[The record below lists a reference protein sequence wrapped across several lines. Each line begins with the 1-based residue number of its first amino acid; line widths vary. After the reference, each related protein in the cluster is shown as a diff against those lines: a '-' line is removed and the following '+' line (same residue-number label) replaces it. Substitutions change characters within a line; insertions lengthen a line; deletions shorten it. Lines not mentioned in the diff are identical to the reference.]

1 MAALGDAGG
10 ASGHAGGE
18 HGEVG
23 GADLP
28 GEADVVVVGL
38 GPGGEEVAGT
48 LAQAGLQVVGVEE
61 RLVGG
66 ECPYWGCVP
75 SKMMLRAADL
85 LAEGRRIPG
94 MAGAATVVPD
104 WAPVAAR
111 IRAEATDDWD
121 DRVAVE
127 RLTGKGATVVRGS
140 GRLVAPDRVAVGD
153 RQVRARRAV
162 VLATGSQP
170 VVPSLPGLADVPYW
184 TNRQAIETKEV
195 PTSLVV
201 LGGGAVGLELAQVF
215 ARFGSRV
222 TVAELADRV
231 LATEEPE
238 ASEVVAASLGRDGVS
253 LRTGVRVTAVE
264 RRGTGVALALGED
277 GIDGEVGADRLLVAV
292 GRRVDLRSLGV
303 GAAGVD
309 DGARFV
315 PVDEHLRVAP
325 GIWAVG
331 DVTGKGLFTHM
342 AVYQARIAVADIL
355 GRPHAPASYH
365 AVPRVTFTDP
375 EVGAVG
381 LTAAAAADAGIHV
394 RVGTSPLPSSAR
406 GWIHKAGNDGV
417 VVVVEDQDR
426 GVLVGATTAGPMGGE
441 MIGLLALAVHAQVP
455 VNTLATMITAYPT
468 FHRAIEPALATL
480 TA

>member
-1 MAALGDAGG
+1 MAAPGDAGG
-10 ASGHAGGE
+10 APGE
-18 HGEVG
+18 IGVE
-23 GADLP
+23 DLP
-28 GEADVVVVGL
+28 GQADVVVVGL
-38 GPGGEEVAGT
+38 GPGGEEVAST
-48 LAQAGLQVVGVEE
+48 LAEAGLQVVGVEE

-75 SKMMLRAADL
+75 SKMMIRAAGL
-85 LAEGRRIPG
+85 LTEGRRIPG
-94 MAGAATVVPD
+94 MAGGATVVPD

-111 IRAEATDDWD
+111 IRAEATDNWD

-127 RLTGKGATVVRGS
+127 RLTGQGVTFVRGR

-153 RQVRARRAV
+153 RQVRAHRAV

-170 VVPSLPGLADVPYW
+170 VIPPLPGLADVPYW
-184 TNRQAIETKEV
+184 TNRQAIETEEV
-195 PTSLVV
+195 PTSLAV
-201 LGGGAVGLELAQVF
+201 LGGGAIGLELAQVF

-222 TVAELADRV
+222 TVVELADRV
-231 LATEEPE
+231 LATEEPQ

-277 GIDGEVGADRLLVAV
+277 GTDGEVAADRLLVAV
-292 GRRVDLRSLGV
+292 GRWVDLHSLGAA
-303 GAAGVD
+303 AAGVD

-342 AVYQARIAVADIL
+342 AVHQARIAAADIL

-381 LTAAAAADAGIHV
+381 LTAAAAAAVGVRV

-441 MIGLLALAVHAQVP
+441 MIGLLALAVHACVP
-455 VNTLATMITAYPT
+455 VDTLATMITAYPT
-468 FHRAIEPALATL
+468 FHRAIEPALAAL